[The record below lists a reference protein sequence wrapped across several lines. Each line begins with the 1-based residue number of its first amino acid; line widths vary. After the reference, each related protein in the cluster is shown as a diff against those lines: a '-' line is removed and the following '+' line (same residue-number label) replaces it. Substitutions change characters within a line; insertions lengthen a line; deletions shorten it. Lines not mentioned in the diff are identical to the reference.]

1 MTESERSGE
10 WTQLHLN
17 LYNFDTSE
25 AQECPYVLTS
35 PRSLEACSRVGVRP
49 VQLLQKSLV
58 DFEDEYGS
66 GRTKDEVLKLY
77 QDYEANRLRN
87 LEKCR
92 DERQKIILTAWEK
105 QRSQSLSPKN
115 IGMKN
120 QGSFPSSE
128 KITGTFSTDRDSS
141 SERNDTVTISTSSS
155 GIVPGEQMV
164 QSPRAQS
171 TPKNRPKSST
181 STLSVRDINVTSF
194 SVPSSPYRY
203 LFEEKVSPASSALLK
218 SKLCDSPRA
227 KTKLYPKDIKL
238 MELMVKRYQYRIE
251 EEEKKAEA
259 KRKWDKELQDTRRKQ
274 EESQKHHQMNMIIK
288 SQRQNTPEKCR
299 LRAIREMY
307 SSQQHQKEAK
317 LQDEE
322 MKHEEAVKRKQA
334 FMEKRSHMVREKSVQ
349 RKKSQERALEDWHEK
364 KNSQQWAHLVDI
376 ERQLDRA
383 SKSRLQKDFEKYTVL
398 SCTSAC
404 FTSYSLTIWLSN
416 TSFFCSLIYNS
427 SSVKSSLLLFFPSY
441 ISFFGIYYLPGEWT
455 PCLPSC
461 SQVPGFL
468 VFISFLQPYHP
479 FFIVLVSEAFHHD
492 PKKVFRKS
500 SSPLFLNHDDPYHFV
515 CPFPGHLVPVLL
527 DWYKLLTNILLLTS
541 YLHDLHQAS
550 FPRPHIF
557 GGIPELL
564 ESRAEEAWHLY
575 SLSFLVSHFSQP
587 CLSTAVPHTAS
598 VLPIPPFRPFPSSHP
613 HIKHCQVYH
622 TSHLCDCLSK
632 PSSVDV
638 HISGCS
644 LISDGGFLLFPM
656 VIYVQVVDEQGCHV
670 GCPSH
675 PSCPILQILLQ
686 FVHQNCVF

>member
-288 SQRQNTPEKCR
+288 SQRQNTPEVPVITVICVVSFVILTFNTSYNSHLINYIFFSFVILTFNIINLKSVFTEMSIS
-299 LRAIREMY
+299 AIMEMY

-364 KNSQQWAHLVDI
+364 KNAQQWAHLVDI

-383 SKSRLQKDFEKYTVL
+383 SKSRLQKDFEKYTKLHEHNMAELELQEEIMRL
-398 SCTSAC
+398 SRYDMEQRRKNLELKEEKENAKKQK
-404 FTSYSLTIWLSN
+404 SLEDLEN
-416 TSFFCSLIYNS
+416 
-427 SSVKSSLLLFFPSY
+427 SVKRHANELNRKIQQARFNQQELDQALAQWRKRVAMYQETANRRALEKAAENVEVRRNRIHCKILTKEKEHKKNMKRIEEEDRRKLEEMLERLRSKEQKAVSVTQDRENAIHESRAASRAASELRDLLRHKLD
-441 ISFFGIYYLPGEWT
+441 E
-455 PCLPSC
+455 
-461 SQVPGFL
+461 
-468 VFISFLQPYHP
+468 
-479 FFIVLVSEAFHHD
+479 EAF
-492 PKKVFRKS
+492 V
-500 SSPLFLNHDDPYHFV
+500 
-515 CPFPGHLVPVLL
+515 
-527 DWYKLLTNILLLTS
+527 
-541 YLHDLHQAS
+541 YLSQHVA
-550 FPRPHIF
+550 
-557 GGIPELL
+557 L
-564 ESRAEEAWHLY
+564 ESRLRDISPRWVAETLTAALY
-575 SLSFLVSHFSQP
+575 L
-587 CLSTAVPHTAS
+587 
-598 VLPIPPFRPFPSSHP
+598 
-613 HIKHCQVYH
+613 
-622 TSHLCDCLSK
+622 
-632 PSSVDV
+632 
-638 HISGCS
+638 
-644 LISDGGFLLFPM
+644 
-656 VIYVQVVDEQGCHV
+656 
-670 GCPSH
+670 
-675 PSCPILQILLQ
+675 
-686 FVHQNCVF
+686 